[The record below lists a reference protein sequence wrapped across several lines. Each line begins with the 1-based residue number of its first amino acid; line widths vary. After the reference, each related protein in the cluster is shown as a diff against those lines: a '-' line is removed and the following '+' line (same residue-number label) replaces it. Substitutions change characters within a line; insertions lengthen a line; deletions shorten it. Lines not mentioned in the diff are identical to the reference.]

1 VKHWPV
7 SVSQITILLLYLLA
21 AVAFAMSRLPQYVAK
36 TQPLLI
42 VAVSF
47 VAAALMLHSQELY
60 AEIYQ
65 TTGLRLSIAG
75 AASLIGLQLAIIGLL
90 GALEP
95 TLRGMTAG
103 LLLLASA
110 AMIPMGLQPAEA
122 ATTELTWQL
131 RAHILIALFAYG
143 LLAAGAIVAIYA
155 LVQDRRLRA
164 GKLSAANHLFAPLET
179 TEKMLFGVAATGC
192 TGLLLAVVSG
202 FMFVENLFA
211 QHLVHKTAFSLLALV
226 LFSVLVAGR
235 VFAGWRGKRAVY
247 LYLWGFAFLC
257 LAYFGSRFV
266 LEEILG
272 RSWG

>member
-1 VKHWPV
+1 M
-7 SVSQITILLLYLLA
+7 SQITILLLYLLA
-21 AVAFAMSRLPQYVAK
+21 AVAFAMSRLPKYVARM
-36 TQPLLI
+36 QPLLI

-47 VAAALMLHSQELY
+47 VAAALMLHGQALY

-65 TTGLRLSIAG
+65 SSGLRLSIAG

-103 LLLLASA
+103 LLLLASV

-131 RAHILIALFAYG
+131 RAHILTALFAYG
-143 LLAAGAIVAIYA
+143 LLTAGAIVALYA

-266 LEEILG
+266 LEEVLG